1 MTSHTL
7 PWKEKQ
13 LAEIKELASK
23 YSVIAVAD
31 ISMYPAALFQKVRKK
46 LHGKAVVKVSK
57 TRIIKKALSDDSRI
71 NVLTDFAKENCA
83 LIFTEMNPFELFSF
97 LKKNKGKVFAKEG
110 SIAENDIIISAG
122 DTGLPPGPALSD
134 LKAAGLKVAVK
145 GPTIS
150 IVNDKVVT
158 KAGEPVNGAVAGIL
172 SKLNIKP
179 FKVGL
184 KIVTILEG
192 TQLFNADVLDI
203 DIDEVFSNFVSA
215 HKKAFNLAMN
225 AVIFTTETT
234 ELLVA
239 KAFNNAKAVAIEGN
253 ILNSVT
259 VGNLLSKANAQAN
272 AIKPLIKEE
281 AKEASKEEEKKEET
295 SVEET
300 SKTTDA
306 PETPVEEKKE
316 DNVEGAWF
324 FLIKIH
330 EVNDME
336 YVYAAMLLHSGKKEI
351 TEEAVKKVLAGAG
364 VESDD
369 ARIKAL
375 VASLK
380 EVNIEEA
387 IEKAAVVAP
396 VAATAAPASGDGA
409 KAKEEVEEDKG
420 KSEEEAAEGL
430 GSLFG

>member
-23 YSVIAVAD
+23 YPVIAVAD

-57 TRIIKKALSDDSRI
+57 TRIIKKALSEDSRI
-71 NVLTDFAKENCA
+71 KVLTDFAKENCA

-110 SIAENDIIISAG
+110 SIAESDIVIPAG

-158 KAGEPVNGAVAGIL
+158 KAGEPVNGAVAGTL

-184 KIVTILEG
+184 KIVTVLEG

-203 DIDEVFSNFVSA
+203 NIDEVFSNFVSA

-259 VGNLLSKANAQAN
+259 VGNLLSKANAQASVL
-272 AIKPLIKEE
+272 KPLIKEE
-281 AKEASKEEEKKEET
+281 AKEPSVKEEIKEET

-300 SKTTDA
+300 KETSENT
-306 PETPVEEKKE
+306 ETPKTPTEEKKE
-316 DNVEGAWF
+316 DTVEGA
-324 FLIKIH
+324 
-330 EVNDME
+330 
-336 YVYAAMLLHSGKKEI
+336 
-351 TEEAVKKVLAGAG
+351 
-364 VESDD
+364 
-369 ARIKAL
+369 
-375 VASLK
+375 
-380 EVNIEEA
+380 
-387 IEKAAVVAP
+387 
-396 VAATAAPASGDGA
+396 
-409 KAKEEVEEDKG
+409 
-420 KSEEEAAEGL
+420 
-430 GSLFG
+430 

>member
-57 TRIIKKALSDDSRI
+57 TRIIKKALSGDSRI

-110 SIAENDIIISAG
+110 SIAESDIVIPAG

-158 KAGEPVNGAVAGIL
+158 KAGEPVNGAVAGTL

-184 KIVTILEG
+184 KIVTVLEG

-239 KAFNNAKAVAIEGN
+239 KAFNNAKTVAIEAN

-272 AIKPLIKEE
+272 ALKPLIKEE
-281 AKEASKEEEKKEET
+281 AKEASKEEKKEET
-295 SVEET
+295 SGEET
-300 SKTTDA
+300 SKTTET
-306 PETPVEEKKE
+306 PESPVEEKKE
-316 DNVEGAWF
+316 DNVEGA
-324 FLIKIH
+324 
-330 EVNDME
+330 
-336 YVYAAMLLHSGKKEI
+336 
-351 TEEAVKKVLAGAG
+351 
-364 VESDD
+364 
-369 ARIKAL
+369 
-375 VASLK
+375 
-380 EVNIEEA
+380 
-387 IEKAAVVAP
+387 
-396 VAATAAPASGDGA
+396 
-409 KAKEEVEEDKG
+409 
-420 KSEEEAAEGL
+420 
-430 GSLFG
+430 